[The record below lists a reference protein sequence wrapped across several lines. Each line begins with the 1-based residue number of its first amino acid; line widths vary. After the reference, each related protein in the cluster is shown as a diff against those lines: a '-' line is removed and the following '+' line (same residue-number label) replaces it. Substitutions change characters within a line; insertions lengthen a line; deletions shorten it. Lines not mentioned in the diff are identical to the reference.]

1 MAQNRYNLLS
11 FIQADQTPPF
21 RQSDFWSNWDWFVKP
36 LLSSFVRR
44 GPQAFGGRAAAA
56 AGGIAANAAAGP
68 TLPPLWPGDM
78 FALHR
83 LHARKLFDRMATTTT
98 TTTQPSTSDEQ
109 QSAAEAYLERLD
121 AANVD
126 TMRDAATK
134 SFGQGSVRSAGNSS
148 TVRPWV
154 KQISSLVDPYSFPL
168 ESVVYGAQQTLAD
181 SLEVIEQNSSTLE
194 RYRRERVIENMQ
206 LYEEINRLQSALYVL
221 ERLHTNLDRVV
232 SSEG

>member
-44 GPQAFGGRAAAA
+44 GPQAFGGRTAT
-56 AGGIAANAAAGP
+56 GGIAANAAGP

-83 LHARKLFDRMATTTT
+83 LHARKLFDRMATAA
-98 TTTQPSTSDEQ
+98 TQPSTSDEQ

-121 AANVD
+121 AVNVD

-181 SLEVIEQNSSTLE
+181 SLEIIEQNSSTLE